1 MNEQVFT
8 DLGVSAP
15 TVGQL
20 FDLLADLRR
29 AAGDFE
35 MRPGGN

>member
-8 DLGVSAP
+8 DIGVAP
-15 TVGQL
+15 STVARL

-29 AAGDFE
+29 AAGDFQE
-35 MRPGGN
+35 GGK